1 MDLDGENKEIVVYYS
16 GHGMPEDQ
24 TNEPYLI
31 PVDITGMNVSQGISL
46 KELMS
51 RLSNRP
57 HGKISIII
65 DACFSGLGKVEPL
78 SSVKGI
84 TVIPVNP
91 ELGENMLLLSSS
103 SGNESSVVD
112 DKNQHGLFTYHLLK
126 LLKENNGDISI
137 EDLYSKLR
145 KDVGLSAIR
154 NLNKIQTPSIL
165 VGKKLESQL
174 STRLLFE
181 NE

>member
-1 MDLDGENKEIVVYYS
+1 MAIIPTVKVAIKS
-16 GHGMPEDQ
+16 GKK
-24 TNEPYLI
+24 
-31 PVDITGMNVSQGISL
+31 L
-46 KELMS
+46 K
-51 RLSNRP
+51 
-57 HGKISIII
+57 
-65 DACFSGLGKVEPL
+65 D
-78 SSVKGI
+78 
-84 TVIPVNP
+84 
-91 ELGENMLLLSSS
+91 
-103 SGNESSVVD
+103 
-112 DKNQHGLFTYHLLK
+112 LLK

>member
-1 MDLDGENKEIVVYYS
+1 M
-16 GHGMPEDQ
+16 
-24 TNEPYLI
+24 
-31 PVDITGMNVSQGISL
+31 
-46 KELMS
+46 
-51 RLSNRP
+51 
-57 HGKISIII
+57 
-65 DACFSGLGKVEPL
+65 KVEPL

-84 TVIPVNP
+84 TVIPVNS

-126 LLKENNGDISI
+126 LLKENNGNISI